1 MKHSSRNSGRGGR
14 APRRP
19 QQSRSTRELSSAEQC
34 RAEQCRAGGRRCTAP
49 HCTAP
54 HNTAPPHPQ
63 QLLRPEP
70 SQHVPFTGTG
80 RAAGCSRVR
89 QQLVLYRVPGQTFPR
104 SARFKVNGQA
114 CGGPGGRL
122 NALPFT
128 VKPAARTHWGARSA
142 HCTSTQH
149 SRAPIRTPV
158 NYKFPPCQRYV
169 FIIFPRLFLGRYNPR
184 LV

>member
-1 MKHSSRNSGRGGR
+1 MINSRNSGRGDR

-54 HNTAPPHPQ
+54 HNTAPPQPQ

-70 SQHVPFTGTG
+70 SQHVPFTGSG
-80 RAAGCSRVR
+80 RVAGCSRVR